1 MQKVTAWAQDALG
14 RILAEVEMTPVRSR
28 QTSPAYWVDGRLE
41 MEDAATG
48 VVVSLGPSD
57 HLTIRR
63 RVHPGARLYVGRIA
77 ASLVEATWPL
87 SGEKPVWAAEM
98 RKQDGDWYIFVSM
111 VRPGLVT
118 ALNHAAEAKGLTL
131 EAITADRQTFP
142 NPDTRRKWTDPT
154 RLRLALIGA
163 LAAIAAAGPVLQ
175 MTSQLSGKA
184 ALEGLAATAV
194 TLSTPARDAL
204 VQQRADAAASAALTR
219 AAARPGLATLFD
231 DLAAALPDDARLTS
245 VSLEPPR
252 LRLQGR
258 GPSAAAVLAA
268 FTDLKALSGVRFDGA
283 VNTITG
289 QGAERFAIIAD
300 LAGANGAKP

>member
-48 VVVSLGPSD
+48 IVVSLGPSD

-163 LAAIAAAGPVLQ
+163 LAAIAAPDDLRVDKYQMSGFWDTPLESVLRTTGRSTLFFAGVNADQCVLTTLQ
-175 MTSQLSGKA
+175 DASFLGFDCILLCDCTATSSPDFCMQATLYNVSQCFGFVSA
-184 ALEGLAATAV
+184 SHHLLPALAAVVATRPDEAP
-194 TLSTPARDAL
+194 TQCAPEASGAGG
-204 VQQRADAAASAALTR
+204 RAKRSR
-219 AAARPGLATLFD
+219 
-231 DLAAALPDDARLTS
+231 
-245 VSLEPPR
+245 
-252 LRLQGR
+252 
-258 GPSAAAVLAA
+258 
-268 FTDLKALSGVRFDGA
+268 
-283 VNTITG
+283 
-289 QGAERFAIIAD
+289 
-300 LAGANGAKP
+300 AGASK